1 MVEILQN
8 FVAFSEYMNFT
19 VTYIDLQVPVLM
31 ILLIRYL
38 MNQIMNTFSHL
49 LKNTVF
55 KQKMISQTNF
65 LFNILLQKEYTNF
78 RTLGVGNLFF
88 LTLHA
93 LGVKLQFD
101 SQILIGKFCPE
112 GRNFDYNQLLL
123 EEKMIMEMK
132 KQARVIF
139 SFFTP
144 PQLLYFSAI
153 GNFGVHIYNTYG
165 I

>member
-1 MVEILQN
+1 
-8 FVAFSEYMNFT
+8 
-19 VTYIDLQVPVLM
+19 
-31 ILLIRYL
+31 
-38 MNQIMNTFSHL
+38 
-49 LKNTVF
+49 
-55 KQKMISQTNF
+55 MISQTNF

-123 EEKMIMEMK
+123 EGKMIMEMK
-132 KQARVIF
+132 KQARA
-139 SFFTP
+139 SFLVFYSSTTT
-144 PQLLYFSAI
+144 LLFCYWKFWSTYLQHLW
-153 GNFGVHIYNTYG
+153 NLMIYYLILKIIHCFFEQSEN
-165 I
+165 IQILKKF

>member
-1 MVEILQN
+1 
-8 FVAFSEYMNFT
+8 
-19 VTYIDLQVPVLM
+19 
-31 ILLIRYL
+31 
-38 MNQIMNTFSHL
+38 
-49 LKNTVF
+49 
-55 KQKMISQTNF
+55 
-65 LFNILLQKEYTNF
+65 
-78 RTLGVGNLFF
+78 LGVGNLFF

-123 EEKMIMEMK
+123 EGKMIMEMK
-132 KQARVIF
+132 KQARVLF

-144 PQLLYFSAI
+144 PQLLYFSVI

>member
-1 MVEILQN
+1 
-8 FVAFSEYMNFT
+8 
-19 VTYIDLQVPVLM
+19 
-31 ILLIRYL
+31 
-38 MNQIMNTFSHL
+38 
-49 LKNTVF
+49 
-55 KQKMISQTNF
+55 
-65 LFNILLQKEYTNF
+65 
-78 RTLGVGNLFF
+78 LGVGNLFF

-123 EEKMIMEMK
+123 EGKMIMEMK

-139 SFFTP
+139 SFLFTP
-144 PQLLYFSAI
+144 PQLFYFSAI
-153 GNFGVHIYNTYG
+153 GNFGVHIYSTYG